1 MPSRQT
7 LNSSSR
13 GSDMDRQV
21 SEPKEEA
28 PEPRT
33 EAKRFHSIDDDTLLA
48 LQMEA
53 EMAVKLLRAA
63 EAG

>member
-1 MPSRQT
+1 
-7 LNSSSR
+7 
-13 GSDMDRQV
+13 MDKQA
-21 SEPKEEA
+21 SEPKEQT